1 MTIPDPRLSPIR
13 LMASFASRMLF
24 VLAGISIAFSAL
36 PASSHAATSD
46 DVLVMAKRI
55 DDIISLDPAEVF
67 EFTGAEVIANIYDR
81 LVTFDVNDVSRLEG
95 GAAQG
100 WKISADG
107 KTYRFTMR
115 PGMRFASGNPVT
127 ADDAAWSLQRVI
139 RLGLSPAFILAQF
152 GLNPENVK
160 ARVRAEDAMTLV
172 IETDR
177 AYAPTFLLYCLTAGV
192 GSVLDR
198 REVLAHEKNGDL
210 GHEWLKQASAGSGP
224 FSLIRWRAN
233 EYVILEGESGYWRG
247 GPVMRRVILQHI
259 AEPATQRLMLE
270 KGDIDV
276 ARDLSPDQVGGLAGL
291 SQMRILHS
299 PKGTLMYLGL
309 NQKNST
315 LAHPKVRKAFKYLV
329 DYKGIGDHILRG
341 RARVHQAIIPKGLF
355 GALTETPYRF
365 DLERARKLLREA
377 GYESGFAITMDASH
391 GSTLTEVAQALQSDF
406 AAVGIEMEIIPGDE
420 KQVLTKYR
428 ARNHDIF
435 IGEWG
440 VDYQDPHSNADAYAS
455 NLDNSDDARF
465 RTLAWRNAW
474 AIPRLSEL
482 TASAI
487 LVRDQDQRAD
497 LYEEIQR
504 RVLATSPFVVMFQ
517 SVDLIVE
524 RSHVSGLV
532 WGPGFDSNFYRGAV
546 KRPHVGER

>member
-1 MTIPDPRLSPIR
+1 MMRFAIPLLALLVGFPAVFSTT
-13 LMASFASRMLF
+13 SR
-24 VLAGISIAFSAL
+24 
-36 PASSHAATSD
+36 AAAPD

-55 DDIISLDPAEVF
+55 DDVISLDPAEVF

-95 GAAQG
+95 GAAAS
-100 WKISADG
+100 WDISADG
-107 KTYRFTMR
+107 RTYRFTMR
-115 PGMRFASGNPVT
+115 PGMRFSSGNPVT
-127 ADDAAWSLQRVI
+127 ARDAAWSLQRVI

-152 GLNPENVK
+152 GLTPANVE

-177 AYAPTFLLYCLTAGV
+177 AYASTFLLYCLTAGV
-192 GSVLDR
+192 GSVIDR
-198 REVLAHEKNGDL
+198 ELVLAHEKDGDL
-210 GHEWLKQASAGSGP
+210 GHQWLKQASAGSGP
-224 FSLIRWRAN
+224 FSLTRWRAN
-233 EYVILEGESGYWRG
+233 EYVILESDPGYWRG
-247 GPVMRRVILQHI
+247 APAMRRVILQHI

-276 ARDLSPDQVGGLAGL
+276 ARDLSPDQVGGLAEL
-291 SQMRILHS
+291 SDMRILHS

-309 NQKNST
+309 NQKNPI
-315 LAHPKVRKAFKYLV
+315 LAHPKVRKAFKHLV
-329 DYKGIGDHILRG
+329 DYRGIGDHILRD
-341 RARVHQAIIPKGLF
+341 RARVHQTIIPKGLF
-355 GALTETPYRF
+355 GALAETPYRF
-365 DLERARKLLREA
+365 NLERARKLLQEA
-377 GYESGFAITMDASH
+377 GHEGGFAITMDASH
-391 GSTLTEVAQALQSDF
+391 GSLITEVAQALQSDF
-406 AAVGIEMEIIPGDE
+406 ASAGIELEIIPGDE

-428 ARNHDIF
+428 VRNHDIF

-455 NLDNSDDARF
+455 NPDNSDDARF

-474 AIPRLSEL
+474 AIPVLSEL

-487 LVRDQDQRAD
+487 LARDQGQRAA

-504 RVLATSPFVVMFQ
+504 RVLVASPFVVMFQ

-524 RSHVSGLV
+524 RGYVSGLV
-532 WGPGFDSNFYRGAV
+532 WGPGFDSNFYRDAV
-546 KRPHVGER
+546 KRSRLGKR

>member
-1 MTIPDPRLSPIR
+1 MTRLAAR
-13 LMASFASRMLF
+13 LLL
-24 VLAGISIAFSAL
+24 VCAGISLVFSAF
-36 PASSHAATSD
+36 PATSRAATPD

-55 DDIISLDPAEVF
+55 DDIISLDPAQVF

-81 LVTFDVNDVSRLEG
+81 LVTFDVNDASRLEG
-95 GAAQG
+95 GAAQS
-100 WKISADG
+100 WKISPDG

-115 PGMRFASGNPVT
+115 PDMRFASGNPVT

-152 GLNPENVK
+152 GLTAENVEK
-160 ARVRAEDAMTLV
+160 RIRAEDAMTLV
-172 IETDR
+172 IELER
-177 AYAPTFLLYCLTAGV
+177 AYAPSFLLYCLTAGV

-198 REVLAHEKNGDL
+198 ELVLAHEKDGDL

-233 EYVILEGESGYWRG
+233 QYVILEGDSGYWRG
-247 GPVMRRVILQHI
+247 APAMHRVILQHI

-291 SQMRILHS
+291 SDMRILHA

-309 NQKNST
+309 NQKNPI
-315 LAHPKVRKAFKYLV
+315 LAHPKVRKAFKLLV
-329 DYKGIGDHILRG
+329 DYRGIGDNILRG
-341 RARVHQAIIPKGLF
+341 RGRVHQAIIPKGLF

-365 DLERARKLLREA
+365 NPERARKLLREA
-377 GYESGFAITMDASH
+377 GYESGFAVTMDASH
-391 GSTLTEVAQALQSDF
+391 GSIITEVAQALQSDF
-406 AAVGIEMEIIPGDE
+406 AAVGIEAEIIPGDE

-455 NLDNSDDARF
+455 NPDNSDDARF

-487 LVRDQDQRAD
+487 LMRDQDERAE
-497 LYEEIQR
+497 LYNEIQR
-504 RVLATSPFVVMFQ
+504 RVLAVSPFVVMFQ

-524 RSHVSGLV
+524 RSYVSGLV
-532 WGPGFDSNFYRGAV
+532 WGPSFDSNFYRGAV
-546 KRPHVGER
+546 KRPHSREK